1 VKALVLYQRFFNYF
15 FEKQKNVAESW
26 QVQGH
31 LLVTI
36 TTAPLMWSYALI
48 ALFYMEECK
57 TPALIGVLA
66 SSFHILSPILLRLG
80 MPIFFVMNVMIGSGI
95 IHQATFSY
103 HTGGFLSNI
112 LVWFGILPF
121 LGGVISGRKG
131 AIFWFF
137 TTLIVSGSFLISHL
151 NGFEFPS
158 LLSDRGKLY
167 SHILLVFGQI
177 YLSGGLLWSFILLRD
192 QNEDILN
199 EKNGK
204 IQNLLRIVCHD
215 ISNSL
220 FIVENR
226 LLKIIKDNPDD
237 NLKKTYW
244 AANNIKE
251 VVRDVRDI
259 VNFDKIRVLKFSNIP
274 IREIIDHIEMLFE
287 EMLYTKEIHLKID
300 KRLREE
306 VLIRANE
313 HNVRN
318 QIFPNL
324 ISNCIKFSFPGSQIS
339 ISLSELTERTV
350 RITIKDEG
358 IGIPNEIMKDI
369 FEPTEKNS
377 RIGTA
382 GERGTGFGL
391 PIVKKAFEEI
401 GGTIFIESEA
411 TYPDRGHGTLYI
423 LEFNRA

>member
-1 VKALVLYQRFFNYF
+1 MKALVLYQRFFNYF

-215 ISNSL
+215 ISNPL
-220 FIVENR
+220 FVVENR

-306 VLIRANE
+306 VSY
-313 HNVRN
+313 
-318 QIFPNL
+318 Q
-324 ISNCIKFSFPGSQIS
+324 SK
-339 ISLSELTERTV
+339 
-350 RITIKDEG
+350 
-358 IGIPNEIMKDI
+358 
-369 FEPTEKNS
+369 
-377 RIGTA
+377 
-382 GERGTGFGL
+382 
-391 PIVKKAFEEI
+391 
-401 GGTIFIESEA
+401 
-411 TYPDRGHGTLYI
+411 
-423 LEFNRA
+423 